1 MYLTHLSLTN
11 FRNFAR
17 LDIEVPR
24 SPLLLV
30 GDNGQGK
37 TSLLEAIYFLAT
49 FMSFHA
55 SNERQLINFWAD
67 REPLTVAR
75 LVASFSR
82 TEGPSVKPVTKTHR
96 LEVRLI
102 LEETGQN
109 GTSRLRKEI
118 LLDGVKRKMS
128 EVIGEFNAVLFLPQ
142 MLRIIEGSP
151 DDRRR
156 YLNLAMAQALP
167 HFASTLTDFN
177 QVVSQRNALLK
188 QLNEQPYSAANVA
201 GQLAYWDEQLA
212 RKGAEIML
220 ARIQVINDLERLAGR
235 IYRELTHEQE
245 VFRIVYQPSFEP
257 LPARPGQF
265 SLPLDTT
272 IDRSGLP
279 LEKIASVFLEQ
290 LSRARAEEISRGMTT
305 LGPHRDELRFLS
317 NQIDLGI
324 FGSRGQARTAVL
336 ALKLAEVVWMKE
348 KTSQWPVLLLD
359 EVLAELDPVRR
370 NDLLSRLLETEQAIM
385 TTTDLDL
392 FSPDFVHNARTWY
405 VRSGQVVREE
415 QHL

>member
-55 SNERQLINFWAD
+55 SNERQLVNFWAERD
-67 REPLTVAR
+67 PLTVAR
-75 LVASFSR
+75 LVASFCR
-82 TEGPSVKPVTKTHR
+82 TEGPSVNPATKTHR

-102 LEETGQN
+102 LEESGQN
-109 GTSRLRKEI
+109 GTNRLRKEI
-118 LLDGVKRKMS
+118 LLDGVKRKMN

-167 HFASTLTDFN
+167 HFAGTLTDYN
-177 QVVSQRNALLK
+177 QVLSQRNALLK

-201 GQLAYWDEQLA
+201 GQLVYWDEQLA

-235 IYRELTHEQE
+235 IHRELTHGQE

-257 LPARPGQF
+257 LQARPGQF

-279 LEKIASVFLEQ
+279 LEKIASVFLEH
-290 LSRARAEEISRGMTT
+290 LARARAEEIARGMTT

-324 FGSRGQARTAVL
+324 YGSRGQARTAVL

-359 EVLAELDPVRR
+359 EVLAELDPMRR

-385 TTTDLDL
+385 TTTDLHL
-392 FSPDFVHNARTWY
+392 FSSDFVHNARTWY
-405 VRSGQVVREE
+405 VKSGQVMREE